1 MLCVRCCT
9 AHCPVPVTAEEETP
23 LWMKVGI
30 GVGVG
35 AVVTG
40 ILVGLVVY
48 CRRFVFNFANL
59 LTYSAINLS

>member
-1 MLCVRCCT
+1 
-9 AHCPVPVTAEEETP
+9 VTAEEETP

>member
-1 MLCVRCCT
+1 
-9 AHCPVPVTAEEETP
+9 VTAEEETP

-35 AVVTG
+35 AVGVSVTG

>member
-1 MLCVRCCT
+1 
-9 AHCPVPVTAEEETP
+9 VTAEEKTP